1 MNTLKKGFTMAQEK
15 NFENR
20 IKDFLKRQGCW
31 FVKYWGGGQY
41 TKKGVPDILACCNGR
56 FLGIEVKA
64 EKGRASPLQH
74 YNLTQIDKA
83 GGYGILLFPDQYEL
97 FRHFISCIK
106 DGDEHAMSNDYILL
120 KSRWTE

>member
-1 MNTLKKGFTMAQEK
+1 MAQEK

-120 KSRWTE
+120 KSRWTV

>member
-1 MNTLKKGFTMAQEK
+1 MAQEK

-41 TKKGVPDILACCNGR
+41 TKKGVPDLLVCCNGR
-56 FLGIEVKA
+56 FIGIEVKA
-64 EKGRASPLQH
+64 EKGRASPLQK
-74 YNLTQIDKA
+74 YNLQMIDKS

-97 FRHFISCIK
+97 FRHFIQCIK
-106 DGDEHAMSNDYILL
+106 AGDEYATGCNYTLL